1 MTKLK
6 NVALLIV
13 FALSSLQLLPAQT
26 KWTVDKSHTDIRFT
40 AVHYLIS
47 EVDGEFKEF
56 EGSVTTNS
64 EDFTGAEVEFV
75 ANVAS
80 INTDNER
87 RDNHLKSDDFF
98 NAEKYPELKFKGKI
112 QKEGDKYHLVGDFT
126 MRDVTKP
133 IKFDV
138 KYNGSVDLGER
149 GKKAGFK
156 ITGVVDR
163 FEYGIQFNRALET
176 GGLVVSQEIQ
186 ITCNVEMNLSKG

>member
-1 MTKLK
+1 MKK
-6 NVALLIV
+6 IALLCMIV
-13 FALSSLQLLPAQT
+13 LMGSQAINAQT
-26 KWTVDKSHTDIRFT
+26 KWALDKNHTDIRFT
-40 AVHYLIS
+40 AIHMVIS

-56 EGSVTTNS
+56 DGSVTTAS
-64 EDFTGAEVEFV
+64 DDFNGAEVEFI
-75 ANVAS
+75 AKTAS

-98 NAEKYPELKFKGKI
+98 NAETYPEIKFSGKI
-112 QKEGDKYHLVGDFT
+112 EKEGDKHYLVGNFT

-138 KYNGSVDLGER
+138 KYNGQIETGR

-156 ITGVVDR
+156 IIGTVDR
-163 FEYGIQFNRALET
+163 FEYGLKWDRSLET

-186 ITCNVEMNLSKG
+186 ITCNVELNEVTGS